1 MCGITGLFYRNGQ
14 SVERALLQRMTR
26 AIAHRGPDGEGLWH
40 EGPIGLGHRRL
51 AIRDLSPTGA
61 QPMASADDQVIVAYN
76 GEIYND
82 ATLKAELAREHGFVA
97 KGSSDTEILPAGW
110 QAWGMELFNKLE
122 GMFAIALWD
131 KAKQQLI
138 LARDGVGIK
147 PLYYS
152 INNGVLRFGSELK
165 ALLADDA
172 QPAHIDEAQLQ
183 HFMALGY
190 PAPEAS
196 LLSGIQQLAPGTVMV
211 VSASDIITHKFWQ
224 PTRTGE
230 MVDAEAALEE
240 FLPLLRRVVQD
251 QLVSDVP
258 VGVLQSGGID
268 SSLISLSL
276 PRDVKAPLYC
286 ASFSEKSH
294 DESDIARALA
304 KAANREL
311 TIVPTSMEDAEAVFA
326 QVVQHNDGQLAD
338 SSALPTYLV
347 CSAIGKV
354 ARVAL
359 SGDGG
364 DEFFAGYP
372 TYRAAQIGTYLKP
385 LLPASIWASLG
396 YRMRGYA
403 GVSEA
408 RIPPAEKLARF
419 MLGLAH
425 EQPASA
431 WRRYLYPQEQSLLFT
446 DRANPLDG
454 YAAAVSSAKGSSIDR
469 ALLADQRYYLPA
481 DLLMKTDRMSM
492 AHALEIR
499 VPLLDR
505 RIMDFAGRLSP
516 ALLLKGSSTKHL
528 LRKAAAASGAPR
540 EVTARGKTGFNLPI
554 NQLLKGPLAEL
565 ANRYFNTEADLFA
578 PYMKPDGVRQLWAQ
592 HQSGAVNHNYVLWSL
607 LVFAQWRQQLGSRL
621 AG

>member
-1 MCGITGLFYRNGQ
+1 MCGITGLFYRNGNT
-14 SVERALLQRMTR
+14 VAPELLQRMTR

-40 EGPIGLGHRRL
+40 EGPVGLGHRRL

-61 QPMASADDQVIVAYN
+61 QPMASADGSIIVAYN

-82 ATLKAELAREHGFVA
+82 AALKADLARDHGFVPR
-97 KGSSDTEILPAGW
+97 GSSDTEILPAGW
-110 QAWGMELFNKLE
+110 QAWGMDLFTRLE

-131 KAKQQLI
+131 KRKQQLI

-152 INNGVLRFGSELK
+152 IENGALRFGSEIK
-165 ALLADDA
+165 ALLADEA
-172 QPAHIDEAQLQ
+172 QPAHLDEEQLQ

-196 LLSGIQQLAPGTVMV
+196 LLRGIRQLAPGSVMV
-211 VSASDIITHKFWQ
+211 ISAHEIITHRFWQ
-224 PTRTGE
+224 PTRTGN
-230 MVDAEAALEE
+230 MIDREAALEE
-240 FLPLLRRVVQD
+240 FLPLFRRVVQD

-268 SSLISLSL
+268 SSLVTLSL
-276 PRDVKAPLYC
+276 PKDIQAPLYC
-286 ASFSEKSH
+286 ATFAEKSH
-294 DESDIARALA
+294 DESETASALA
-304 KAANREL
+304 KAAGRSL
-311 TIVPTSMEDAEAVFA
+311 TLVPTVMENAEADFA
-326 QVVQHNDGQLAD
+326 SVVHHSDGQLAD

-347 CSAIGKV
+347 CRAIGKA

-364 DEFFAGYP
+364 DEFFAGYQ
-372 TYRAAQIGTYLKP
+372 TYRAAQMAAWLKP
-385 LLPASIWASLG
+385 LLPAHTWASLG
-396 YRMRGYA
+396 YRLRGKA

-408 RIPPAEKLARF
+408 RIPPAEKLFRF
-419 MLGLAH
+419 LLGLSH

-431 WRRYLYPQEQSLLFT
+431 WRRYLYPREAELLFAAQ
-446 DRANPLDG
+446 ANPLAG
-454 YAAAVSSAKGSSIDR
+454 YAGAIATATGSGIDR

-481 DLLMKTDRMSM
+481 DLLMKSDRMSM

-516 ALLLKGSSTKHL
+516 SLLLQGGSTKALL
-528 LRKAAAASGAPR
+528 RQAAAASGVPP
-540 EVTARGKTGFNLPI
+540 EVTTRGKTGFNLPV
-554 NQLLKGPLAEL
+554 NQLLKGPLAAL
-565 ANRYFNTEADLFA
+565 AERSFVAEADHFV
-578 PYMKPDGVRQLWAQ
+578 PYMKADGVRQLWAQ
-592 HQSGAVNHNYVLWSL
+592 HKAGEINHNYVLWAL
-607 LVFAQWRQQLGSRL
+607 LVFSQWRQQLGSRL